1 MRIISRTFS
10 VGKKAILS
18 LIQKSQLNH
27 ADAEELIIPINSSLN
42 CQTNTRHLETG
53 IDAS

>member
-1 MRIISRTFS
+1 MRVIPRTFS

-27 ADAEELIIPINSSLN
+27 AEELIIPINSSLN
-42 CQTNTRHLETG
+42 CQTNTRCHLETG